1 MVKRKIFQNQNE
13 KQAKIQNLTR
23 RRQRRKKKKK
33 IFEKNATKTKKNFK
47 TINQKRE
54 KIERK

>member
-1 MVKRKIFQNQNE
+1 MVKRKIFQNRNE

-33 IFEKNATKTKKNFK
+33 YLKKMEQKRRKILKPSIKNA
-47 TINQKRE
+47 KR
-54 KIERK
+54 